1 MPQAK
6 QKKKRA
12 KQARDEPKMHDAY
25 LSLKLLPH
33 GFQLDLRLDG
43 CGTGGYCFDFGDDI
57 DPIKEG
63 ENVAELI
70 LRRYGRSQFFH
81 RRTLP
86 QPLKVEVDD
95 ALTAVTAAVHFG
107 YNASFDEF
115 AAVYGGL
122 TGSESRHAYL
132 KSKFDMMKGDIGA
145 FIGQLDGEHRRRFVE
160 LALIRYA
167 EKG

>member
-1 MPQAK
+1 MKTKKAIAVK
-6 QKKKRA
+6 QRKRE
-12 KQARDEPKMHDAY
+12 EPSGHESY
-25 LSLKLLPH
+25 VSLTLLPH

-43 CGTGGYCFDFGDDI
+43 CGTGGYCFDFGTDI
-57 DPIKEG
+57 DPISEG
-63 ENVAELI
+63 ENVAELL
-70 LRRYGRSQFFH
+70 LRRYGRSQFFN

-95 ALTAVTAAVHFG
+95 AVTAVTAVVHFA
-107 YNASFDEF
+107 YNANFDEF
-115 AAVYGGL
+115 VVVYGGL

-132 KSKFDMMKGDIGA
+132 KSKFDMMKEDVGA
-145 FIGQLDGEHRRRFVE
+145 FVGQLDSEHRRRFVE